1 MVIVKSWIV
10 VLIFAKN
17 VTFVAPDL
25 PCLALKSRNAPTHI
39 SLVIIEDAMKAMK

>member
-25 PCLALKSRNAPTHI
+25 FCLALKSRNAPTQI
-39 SLVIIEDAMKAMK
+39 SLIIIKEAKKAIK